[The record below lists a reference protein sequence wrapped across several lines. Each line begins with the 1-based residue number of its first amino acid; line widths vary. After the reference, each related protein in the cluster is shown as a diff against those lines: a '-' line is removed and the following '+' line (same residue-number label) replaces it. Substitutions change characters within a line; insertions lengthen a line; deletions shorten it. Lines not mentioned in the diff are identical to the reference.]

1 MRLLSI
7 LLFTFCLSVSAEE
20 IKKSQW
26 KGYERHSFNFE
37 GRKAF
42 VTLPKQTAE
51 ANPWVWRARFPGW
64 HTEMDAILLEKGCH
78 IVYADV
84 AGLLGS
90 PKAVSHWDKFYP
102 FITEKYGLAKKMTIE
117 CVSRGG
123 LISFNWAKQNP
134 EKVNAIYAEAPVCDI
149 KSWPGGKGKGVGAK
163 AQWTQA
169 QKAYEMDEA
178 GLMAWKENP
187 IDDIALLA
195 KAGVP
200 LFFVIH
206 KDDMIVPNAENT
218 DVLVNKYREAG
229 GEAGGEA
236 QVHVHTGESKSK
248 GHHFKIEK
256 IDEAVEFILKNSKK

>member
-20 IKKSQW
+20 IKTSQW
-26 KGYERHSFNFE
+26 KGFERHDFKFE
-37 GRKAF
+37 NRKAH
-42 VTLPKQTAE
+42 VVVPKKAME
-51 ANPWVWRARFPGW
+51 GKPWVWR
-64 HTEMDAILLEKGCH
+64 
-78 IVYADV
+78 
-84 AGLLGS
+84 
-90 PKAVSHWDKFYP
+90 
-102 FITEKYGLAKKMTIE
+102 
-117 CVSRGG
+117 
-123 LISFNWAKQNP
+123 AKQNP

-163 AQWTQA
+163 AQWTQS
-169 QKAYEMDEA
+169 QKVYEMDEA
-178 GLMAWKENP
+178 GLMAWKGNP

-200 LFFVIH
+200 LFFVTH

-229 GEAGGEA
+229 GEA

-256 IDEAVEFILKNSKK
+256 VDEAVEFILKNSKKEGNSRRAAKIARKRSHQFATLADRSQAYCRSAFGPQEREKLSAIRWQITILL